1 VKASVFN
8 VSAILIHDTV
18 LKAIVLGWRALSL
31 SQRVIDKSTG
41 EWRRR
46 LRDEREGM
54 SEASVNRHE

>member
-1 VKASVFN
+1 VFN

-46 LRDEREGM
+46 LREEREGM

>member
-46 LRDEREGM
+46 LRDERERM